1 MSNVIDWCV
10 GVLHGLARYL
20 LEVLLPAY
28 LEHRLNKP
36 WIVVILVITLLGI
49 TLYAYF
55 YW

>member
-1 MSNVIDWCV
+1 MSNVIEWCV

-28 LEHRLNKP
+28 LEHKLDKT
-36 WIVVILVITLLGI
+36 WIVLVLLFTLLGI